1 MSRLPQVSG
10 DRIVRALTR
19 LGFDEIHRKGSHAML
34 SHRSD
39 PGRVA
44 VVPVHKGRA
53 VPPGTL
59 RAILKGAGISV
70 EELRKAL

>member
-10 DRIVRALTR
+10 ARIVRALGR
-19 LGFDEIHRKGSHAML
+19 LGFRIVHQRGSHAMVV
-34 SHRSD
+34 HAAD
-39 PGRVA
+39 PRRVA

-59 RAILKGAGISV
+59 RAILKGAGV
-70 EELRKAL
+70 TLDELSDAL